1 MKSKYY
7 IVDYHFE
14 FSLCYDEDLTKL
26 LETVLSVSL
35 QLFENRYVPSSR
47 RYRYL

>member
-1 MKSKYY
+1 MKSKYC

-14 FSLCYDEDLTKL
+14 FSLCHDEDLTKL
-26 LETVLSVSL
+26 QETELSL